1 MIALLNFVI
10 TIVVGLL
17 GLWMTKQYLL
27 ATTRWQ
33 MDAVDNKPD
42 MYYMYWKYPDD
53 ITLLKYLGAS
63 EIAWAMYAGT
73 YPIHFNDSTIP
84 CKHVIGAAIERAE
97 IVRALPTWRPY
108 ADLVTRVWARSSS
121 LFLEDTF
128 LPMYGP
134 MQFDMWNQASLG
146 NIAEVYV
153 YVDSPRKRLIEEVL
167 RVFVAKYCVK
177 KRLEKRHGRVS
188 W

>member
-1 MIALLNFVI
+1 
-10 TIVVGLL
+10 
-17 GLWMTKQYLL
+17 
-27 ATTRWQ
+27 
-33 MDAVDNKPD
+33 
-42 MYYMYWKYPDD
+42 
-53 ITLLKYLGAS
+53 
-63 EIAWAMYAGT
+63 
-73 YPIHFNDSTIP
+73 
-84 CKHVIGAAIERAE
+84 
-97 IVRALPTWRPY
+97 
-108 ADLVTRVWARSSS
+108 
-121 LFLEDTF
+121 
-128 LPMYGP
+128 MYGP